1 MTDTNTALEAN
12 CICCCRPLSE
22 HRQKDRMCQTASY
35 FIENAALSTPPA
47 PDQEPVAYMH
57 TVVDAN
63 VLPSRKEFYTD
74 NEDSLDAV
82 TSLTTEVE
90 PLYTH
95 PQPDRVAELEK
106 IIEEVN
112 SWALCACITSPEDMY
127 ENFPR
132 IVEITTLKGGA

>member
-1 MTDTNTALEAN
+1 MNKIRQPNPSVIGPAMDASGEMWANPLTDDQIKADRIKSDINTA
-12 CICCCRPLSE
+12 PVQV
-22 HRQKDRMCQTASY
+22 RQFRKVGCADWYDGFA
-35 FIENAALSTPPA
+35 
-47 PDQEPVAYMH
+47 DH
-57 TVVDAN
+57 TDGN
-63 VLPSRKEFYTD
+63 GPYEERT
-74 NEDSLDAV
+74 
-82 TSLTTEVE
+82 
-90 PLYTH
+90 LYTR